1 MGFVMKVE
9 LEASDPSSRLFMQC
23 KLTGREIQD
32 ILVLVGASGS
42 VPMAGR
48 RENPEVAEVQRTFAS
63 M

>member
-23 KLTGREIQD
+23 KLTGHEIQD

-42 VPMAGR
+42 APMAGHG
-48 RENPEVAEVQRTFAS
+48 ENAEPAEAQRNFAS